1 MRIIRIPQDRVGSL
15 IGVKG
20 ETRKMIQKVAGVKM
34 KIDSE
39 GEVTIFDDKAE
50 DPLMGLKLVE
60 VVKAIG
66 RGFTPEKAMRL
77 FQDDEYLEIVDIKEF
92 LGGKGNQ
99 VSRIRARLI
108 GTGGKT
114 RSIIEDLTGVNMV
127 IYGNTVA
134 IMGDSISLP
143 VAKHAVELILRGS
156 EHSTVYKYL
165 ESQRPRL
172 RIAEMGFDIWG
183 LHMLDDEIWTTAVL
197 DKASVAYG
205 HGLCD
210 HCLGRLFGK
219 LDTGM
224 TNDERG
230 ALLRKALGGLDAWQ
244 GPCNLCEDIF
254 GLIPRLAEA
263 AAESILSV
271 ESENF
276 LIGTRVDPLINERES
291 R

>member
-20 ETRKMIQKVAGVKM
+20 ETRKMIQKISGVKM

-92 LGGKGNQ
+92 LGGKNAQ
-99 VSRIRARLI
+99 VSRVRARLI

-134 IMGDSISLP
+134 LMGDSVTLP
-143 VAKHAVELILRGS
+143 VAKHAVELLLRGS

-165 ESQRPRL
+165 EGQRPRL
-172 RIAEMGFDIWG
+172 RIAEMGF
-183 LHMLDDEIWTTAVL
+183 EI
-197 DKASVAYG
+197 
-205 HGLCD
+205 
-210 HCLGRLFGK
+210 
-219 LDTGM
+219 
-224 TNDERG
+224 
-230 ALLRKALGGLDAWQ
+230 
-244 GPCNLCEDIF
+244 
-254 GLIPRLAEA
+254 
-263 AAESILSV
+263 
-271 ESENF
+271 
-276 LIGTRVDPLINERES
+276 
-291 R
+291 